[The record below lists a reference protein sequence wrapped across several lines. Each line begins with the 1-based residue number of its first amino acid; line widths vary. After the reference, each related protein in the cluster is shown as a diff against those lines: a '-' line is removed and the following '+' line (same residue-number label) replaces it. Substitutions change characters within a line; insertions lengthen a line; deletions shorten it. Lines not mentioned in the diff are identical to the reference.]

1 MATKPQTFD
10 ETILQRRN
18 IGGSSVNELT
28 LTPEEKRKEQILIAA
43 LLVQQPFFANLLL
56 SDTKI
61 VWTDMVETAAT
72 DSYHVFFNPKNIF
85 ARPLQEQVFI
95 LWRMRSCTRF
105 SCTAKWATS
114 SRRMATRSASPTAR
128 QSTSTIAT

>member
-43 LLVQQPFFANLLL
+43 
-56 SDTKI
+56 S
-61 VWTDMVETAAT
+61 W
-72 DSYHVFFNPKNIF
+72 
-85 ARPLQEQVFI
+85 
-95 LWRMRSCTRF
+95 C
-105 SCTAKWATS
+105 S
-114 SRRMATRSASPTAR
+114 SRSSPT
-128 QSTSTIAT
+128 SC